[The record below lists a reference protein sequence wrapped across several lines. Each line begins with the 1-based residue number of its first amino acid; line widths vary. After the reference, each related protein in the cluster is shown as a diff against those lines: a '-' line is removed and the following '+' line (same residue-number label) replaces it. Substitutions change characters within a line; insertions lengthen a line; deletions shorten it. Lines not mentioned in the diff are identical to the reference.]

1 VNRAT
6 IIEKLTEVQQT
17 VAQLLAQLQA
27 NEAKKLVMHLYQAR
41 KQYRLVCERPNKG
54 NTAIERE
61 IISSYQLAQS
71 LGFKGDF
78 RAWEHLVRIHECQ
91 LESKDQHDRSS
102 VCRTA
107 GEALDESGD
116 SFDVNITTASESSIH
131 RRPFAG
137 EVPAIARRPRWRS
150 IRHGDT

>member
-1 VNRAT
+1 MIVNRAT
-6 IIEKLTEVQQT
+6 FIEELTELQQT

-27 NEAKKLVMHLYQAR
+27 SETKKLVLHLYQAR

-78 RAWEHLVRIHECQ
+78 RAWEDLVRIHECE
-91 LESKDQHDRSS
+91 LESSDQHDRSS
-102 VCRTA
+102 VCRTR
-107 GEALDESGD
+107 GEFLDDSGD
-116 SFDVNITTASESSIH
+116 SPDVNSRLPVNRDFFGADAMEK
-131 RRPFAG
+131 RK
-137 EVPAIARRPRWRS
+137 
-150 IRHGDT
+150 

>member
-1 VNRAT
+1 MNRAT

-54 NTAIERE
+54 NNAIERE

-78 RAWEHLVRIHECQ
+78 RAWEHLVRIHECE
-91 LESKDQHDRSS
+91 LESNDQHDRSS
-102 VCRTA
+102 VCRTG
-107 GEALDESGD
+107 GEFS
-116 SFDVNITTASESSIH
+116 
-131 RRPFAG
+131 R
-137 EVPAIARRPRWRS
+137 
-150 IRHGDT
+150 

>member
-1 VNRAT
+1 MNRAT

-27 NEAKKLVMHLYQAR
+27 SEAKKLVMHLYQAR

-78 RAWEHLVRIHECQ
+78 RAWEHLVRIHECE
-91 LESKDQHDRSS
+91 LESNDQHDRSS

-107 GEALDESGD
+107 GEFLSGD

-131 RRPFAG
+131 RRPFA
-137 EVPAIARRPRWRS
+137 ESAQVTARRPQSRS
-150 IRHGDT
+150 IRNTDT